1 MRHLTTD
8 ESPRLPGCSQV
19 VAGQCFSSPQQG
31 WVGDPGWAPMSRRR
45 SLAPRT
51 FLCLPTWSLSSGL
64 QHYLIPFLWYC
75 TFLRFYRFY
84 NFFWAVVV
92 STKLCMEIADFYNFF
107 QMLAAHFPLCDYP
120 FVLISIHGF
129 ALPCLDLE
137 VLTYAMYRSGLALL
151 IRPFHSL
158 LLLWSF
164 SDVGSQCVL
173 TFQTWS
179 RVATVI

>member
-92 STKLCMEIADFYNFF
+92 STKLCMQIADFYNFF

-120 FVLISIHGF
+120 FVLFLSMVSPF
-129 ALPCLDLE
+129 PVWTWKCQFLQC
-137 VLTYAMYRSGLALL
+137 
-151 IRPFHSL
+151 IRLNWPL
-158 LLLWSF
+158 LLGLSTPYWSF
-164 SDVGSQCVL
+164 LAVGSQCVL
-173 TFQTWS
+173 TFQTWL
-179 RVATVI
+179 RAATVI